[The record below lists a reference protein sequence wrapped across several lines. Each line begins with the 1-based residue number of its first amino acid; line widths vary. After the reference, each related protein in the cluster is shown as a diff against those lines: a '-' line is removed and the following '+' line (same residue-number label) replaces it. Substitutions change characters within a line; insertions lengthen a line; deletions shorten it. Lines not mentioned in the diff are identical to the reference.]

1 MYKKIVVPLDGS
13 DLSEAA
19 LPHARAIAEK
29 TSAELL
35 LLRVAVS
42 PLYLESPLDP
52 TFSMVITESALAMQ
66 KEAAQYLERIAAP
79 LREAELK
86 VTTQVHDGGVAAE
99 AILDEATHF
108 GADLIVMST
117 HGRSGVTR
125 WLIGSVADKVVHGAQ
140 MPVMLIRPQK

>member
-19 LPHARAIAEK
+19 LPHARALAEK
-29 TSAELL
+29 TGAELL

-42 PLYLESPLDP
+42 PLYLEAPLDP
-52 TFSMVITESALAMQ
+52 TFSAVIVESALTMQ

-79 LREAELK
+79 LREADLN

-99 AILDEATHF
+99 AILNEATKF

-125 WLIGSVADKVVHGAQ
+125 WLIGSVADRVVHGAQ
-140 MPVMLIRPQK
+140 IPVMLIRSQQ